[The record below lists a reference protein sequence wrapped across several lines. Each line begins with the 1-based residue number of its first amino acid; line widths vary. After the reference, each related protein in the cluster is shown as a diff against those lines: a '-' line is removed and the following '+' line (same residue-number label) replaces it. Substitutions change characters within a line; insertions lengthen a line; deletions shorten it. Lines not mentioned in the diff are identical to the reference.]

1 MEKKLICVSCK
12 TNITNDPGASI
23 FQCPKCGKSQ
33 IVRCKHCRQIAAKYT
48 CPECGFEG
56 PN

>member
-1 MEKKLICVSCK
+1 MK
-12 TNITNDPGASI
+12 TDNTCSSTGNKIVNDAGSVK
-23 FQCPKCGKSQ
+23 FNCPKCGKSTIIRSGHART
-33 IVRCKHCRQIAAKYT
+33 IVAKYT